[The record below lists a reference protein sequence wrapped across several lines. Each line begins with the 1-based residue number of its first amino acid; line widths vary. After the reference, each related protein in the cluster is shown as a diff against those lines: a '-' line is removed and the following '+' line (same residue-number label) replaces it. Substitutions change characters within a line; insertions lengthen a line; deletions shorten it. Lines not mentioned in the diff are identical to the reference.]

1 MQESHAKKL
10 MVNEVKT
17 ISSKALPRLFQ
28 TFKVKIPVYEC
39 PSEGEPW
46 AVSINEGET
55 EWKNQDI

>member
-46 AVSINEGET
+46 TVSINEGET
-55 EWKNQDI
+55 G